1 MLQVLSIFTV
11 GIIGVFFG
19 IAVVYA
25 TIKGA
30 TRLTIWLERKELE
43 RKEEAK

>member
-1 MLQVLSIFTV
+1 MLQALSIFTV

-19 IAVVYA
+19 IAVIYT
-25 TIKGA
+25 TIKGT
-30 TRLTIWLERKELE
+30 TRLTMRLERKEPE

>member
-19 IAVVYA
+19 IAVIYTA
-25 TIKGA
+25 INGT
-30 TRLTIWLERKELE
+30 TRLTMRLERKELE